1 MALITLSNVSISRGN
16 RCVIED
22 LSLEIKAGTI
32 AAIIGANGSGKST
45 LIGAIAGD
53 YALHAGSI
61 SIDGKNLSALSLTE
75 QSQLRSVVSQ
85 EQFFWLAFTTRQ
97 VIEMGQL
104 RENLS
109 RVDSIISQLGIGEII
124 DQSVLTLSGGQL
136 QRVAIARAL
145 VADTPIYLFDE
156 PLASQDKKSRADLI
170 ALFVAMRDQ
179 GKTIVLVMHS
189 DVSDLDWCDQVIQDL
204 A

>member
-1 MALITLSNVSISRGN
+1 MALILLNNVTISRGN
-16 RCVIED
+16 HRVIKN
-22 LSLEIKAGTI
+22 LSLEIKQGTI
-32 AAIIGANGSGKST
+32 TAIVGANGSGKST

-53 YALHAGSI
+53 HPLDAGSI
-61 SIDGKNLSALSLTE
+61 SIGGINLKDLSLAE
-75 QSQLRSVVSQ
+75 QSRLRSVVSQ
-85 EQFFWLAFTTRQ
+85 EQFLWLAFTVRQ

-109 RVDSIISQLGIGEII
+109 RVDSVISQLGMNKIV

-145 VADTPIYLFDE
+145 VCDTPIYLFDE

-170 ALFVAMRDQ
+170 SLFGTMRDQ
-179 GKTIVLVMHS
+179 GKTIVVVMHS
-189 DVSDLDWCDQVIQDL
+189 EVSDLDWCDQIFQDL

>member
-1 MALITLSNVSISRGN
+1 MALILLNNITISCGN
-16 RCVIED
+16 HRVIKN
-22 LSLEIKAGTI
+22 LSLEIKQGTI
-32 AAIIGANGSGKST
+32 TAIVGANGSGKST

-53 YALHAGSI
+53 HPLDAGSI
-61 SIDGKNLSALSLTE
+61 SINGIDLKDLSLGE
-75 QSQLRSVVSQ
+75 QSRLRSVVSQ
-85 EQFFWLAFTTRQ
+85 EQFFWLAFTVRQ

-104 RENLS
+104 SENLS
-109 RVDSIISQLGIGEII
+109 RVDSVISQLGMNEIV

-145 VADTPIYLFDE
+145 VCDTPIYLFDE

-170 ALFVAMRDQ
+170 SLFGTMRDQ
-179 GKTIVLVMHS
+179 GKTIVVVMHS
-189 DVSDLDWCDQVIQDL
+189 EVSDLDWCDQIIQDL

>member
-1 MALITLSNVSISRGN
+1 MALIALKNVSISRGKKL
-16 RCVIED
+16 VINE

-32 AAIIGANGSGKST
+32 TAIIGANGSGKST

-53 YALHAGSI
+53 YALDAGAI
-61 SIDGKNLSALSLTE
+61 LIDGKNLNDLSLAE
-75 QSQLRSVVSQ
+75 QSRLRSVVSQ

-109 RVDSIISQLGIGEII
+109 RVAGVVSQLGIGDFI

-145 VADTPIYLFDE
+145 VANTPIYLFDE
-156 PLASQDKKSRADLI
+156 PLASQDKKSRSDLI
-170 ALFVAMRDQ
+170 SFFTAMRDQ

-189 DVSDLDWCDQVIQDL
+189 DVSDLDWCDQIIQDL

>member
-1 MALITLSNVSISRGN
+1 MALILLNNVTISRGN
-16 RCVIED
+16 HRVIEN
-22 LSLEIKAGTI
+22 LSLEIMEGTI
-32 AAIIGANGSGKST
+32 TAIVGANGSGKST

-53 YALHAGSI
+53 HPLDAGSI
-61 SIDGKNLSALSLTE
+61 AINGLNLKDLSLGE
-75 QSQLRSVVSQ
+75 QSRLRSVVRQ
-85 EQFFWLAFTTRQ
+85 EQFFWLAFTVQQ

-104 RENLS
+104 SENLS
-109 RVDSIISQLGIGEII
+109 RVDSVISQLGMNEIV

-145 VADTPIYLFDE
+145 VCDTPIYLFDE

-170 ALFVAMRDQ
+170 SLFSTMRDQ
-179 GKTIVLVMHS
+179 GKTIVVVMHS
-189 DVSDLDWCDQVIQDL
+189 EVSDLDWCDQIIQDL